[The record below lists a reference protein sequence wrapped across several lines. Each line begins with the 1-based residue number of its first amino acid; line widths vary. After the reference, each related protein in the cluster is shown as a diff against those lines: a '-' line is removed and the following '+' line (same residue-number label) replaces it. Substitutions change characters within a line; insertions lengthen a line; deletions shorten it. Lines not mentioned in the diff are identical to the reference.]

1 MVFSDEY
8 VSVTIDDAAR
18 AISDKPVQ
26 LRRTGLSS
34 REIGGE
40 LIVLDLDSSR
50 YLSVRGSG
58 VLLVELLRTAHR
70 PADLVAA
77 LTQRFAVD
85 EDIARRDVARFLA
98 ELDAAG
104 LLEHPA

>member
-1 MVFSDEY
+1 MRIPPGSHYSTQPAQD
-8 VSVTIDDAAR
+8 S
-18 AISDKPVQ
+18 P
-26 LRRTGLSS
+26 
-34 REIGGE
+34 REH
-40 LIVLDLDSSR
+40 R
-50 YLSVRGSG
+50 PPPTAHRPPP
-58 VLLVELLRTAHR
+58 TAHR
-70 PADLVAA
+70 PADLVVA